1 MDRYEYIYDSISTY
15 IIGYT
20 TMMVPTNIDSIS
32 IITDI
37 LGGIFSMAMAI
48 PIGHSFTIE
57 PTRRG
62 EIELNT
68 IFLQEI
74 LEQSRVPLM

>member
-15 IIGYT
+15 INGYT
-20 TMMVPTNIDSIS
+20 TKMMSINIGSIS
-32 IITDI
+32 MIANT
-37 LGGIFSMAMAI
+37 LSSFSMAS
-48 PIGHSFTIE
+48 PIGYFLTRFTK
-57 PTRRG
+57 RG

-74 LEQSRVPLM
+74 VE

>member
-37 LGGIFSMAMAI
+37 LGGIFSMAI

-74 LEQSRVPLM
+74 VEQSRVPLM

>member
-37 LGGIFSMAMAI
+37 LGGIFSMAI
-48 PIGHSFTIE
+48 PIGPFFNDRTYKE
-57 PTRRG
+57 M